1 MLRNTE
7 RTLNYLVSDNIRS
20 IQNRLEQIQGR
31 AQDILSLIHT
41 RTLPDEEP
49 EADPAIAAFLHDM
62 LKRNPEIESVYLAY
76 DKDLVPQN
84 PGARGYYIN
93 LGKFTILDL
102 NRLGIDF
109 RNRDWFQ
116 IPQLTKK
123 EHWSEPWF
131 DADGK
136 KLMITSYS
144 LPIYG
149 DNVDEVIGIIRLD
162 IALSALQRKV
172 ISSNRQH
179 QGSAILISH
188 SGRILVHEDESKL
201 LNETI
206 FSLAE
211 EDNDILLRQ
220 IGKDMLAGKHDFV
233 KLSETGGSSQWIC
246 YAPLVLNN
254 WSLGI
259 IFNEKDIFR
268 DLNTL
273 LLILTLFLIGGF
285 LAIAIIISYMAW
297 RINSPLRQLAAATY
311 SIGQGDFEVD
321 VPLSTSFNEIRY
333 LSNAIVNM
341 RDSLRL
347 YMADL
352 LSTTAAKNRI
362 ESELRIASLV
372 QKNLIPQNN
381 DQTRL
386 FPGLRVFG
394 ILEPAK
400 DIGGDL
406 FDYFRL
412 DESRFCFVIADVLGN
427 GLVAAMTMIVVN
439 TLIRTKART
448 AGSLKQLLLDVNNY
462 LCETQSESNFVTA
475 IIGMIDLRTGLMEYS
490 NAGHVPMYLRKV
502 GRHLVKYGETQST
515 ALGIFPDIEVE
526 TRTLQLDLGDTV
538 ILFTD
543 GITEAMSKAEAFFGE
558 QRLELLIQDLHNPE
572 PETIVKSILNSVR
585 DFTDQNKQTDD
596 TTILVIEY
604 LHPMVRI

>member
-1 MLRNTE
+1 
-7 RTLNYLVSDNIRS
+7 
-20 IQNRLEQIQGR
+20 
-31 AQDILSLIHT
+31 
-41 RTLPDEEP
+41 
-49 EADPAIAAFLHDM
+49 
-62 LKRNPEIESVYLAY
+62 
-76 DKDLVPQN
+76 
-84 PGARGYYIN
+84 
-93 LGKFTILDL
+93 
-102 NRLGIDF
+102 
-109 RNRDWFQ
+109 
-116 IPQLTKK
+116 
-123 EHWSEPWF
+123 
-131 DADGK
+131 
-136 KLMITSYS
+136 
-144 LPIYG
+144 
-149 DNVDEVIGIIRLD
+149 
-162 IALSALQRKV
+162 
-172 ISSNRQH
+172 
-179 QGSAILISH
+179 
-188 SGRILVHEDESKL
+188 
-201 LNETI
+201 
-206 FSLAE
+206 
-211 EDNDILLRQ
+211 
-220 IGKDMLAGKHDFV
+220 
-233 KLSETGGSSQWIC
+233 
-246 YAPLVLNN
+246 
-254 WSLGI
+254 
-259 IFNEKDIFR
+259 
-268 DLNTL
+268 
-273 LLILTLFLIGGF
+273 
-285 LAIAIIISYMAW
+285 
-297 RINSPLRQLAAATY
+297 
-311 SIGQGDFEVD
+311 
-321 VPLSTSFNEIRY
+321 
-333 LSNAIVNM
+333 
-341 RDSLRL
+341 
-347 YMADL
+347 MADQ